1 MSQDLQDYYYLV
13 GRNRGAGLPNAE
25 AEADDALQPEE
36 KGPTMVNREVR
47 AE

>member
-13 GRNRGAGLPNAE
+13 GRNRAAGLPNAE
-25 AEADDALQPEE
+25 AEADESLQPEE
-36 KGPTMVNREVR
+36 KGPPMVNQEVK